1 MTTSSPFEIKISNYL
16 SIYFDDNIVLYE
28 CVLTSPQSLIKH
40 YLRYS
45 DFLRVHQSA
54 QKQWTA
60 SSSGLNFPAFPPK
73 KRFTLNKKIPEF
85 LQQRVSSLNQ
95 WLSEMQRYMSEESK
109 KRAPL
114 RRQVVD
120 ELFGKTIA
128 LELIKN
134 GDFESVSYF
143 ELRGDEL
150 LSIEDDVNGTMMHY
164 GVASHSLEAMEW
176 LLKQITQNAD
186 SKPDPTN
193 TVDYLMKQRKD
204 DFGWT
209 ALSLAKFLQKKIPGN
224 FCHDLEALINNFQT
238 ASTSPAEAK
247 TPEENVSVTETTSNA
262 NNTNAN
268 ANENIATN
276 ADTNAN

>member
-204 DFGWT
+204 DF
-209 ALSLAKFLQKKIPGN
+209 
-224 FCHDLEALINNFQT
+224 DLDRIVP
-238 ASTSPAEAK
+238 S
-247 TPEENVSVTETTSNA
+247 
-262 NNTNAN
+262 
-268 ANENIATN
+268 
-276 ADTNAN
+276 